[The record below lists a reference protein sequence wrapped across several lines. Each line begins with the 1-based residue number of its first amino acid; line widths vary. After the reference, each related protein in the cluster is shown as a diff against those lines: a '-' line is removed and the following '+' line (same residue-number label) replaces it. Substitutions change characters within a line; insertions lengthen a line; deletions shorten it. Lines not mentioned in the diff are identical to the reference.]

1 MTHSDRP
8 IAPKFAKVPDG
19 TEVMMARKKLVFG
32 QTICQL
38 EDSNHLIGDISAL
51 RQQIDSAGYLLLRGF
66 FDSALI
72 SRARTE
78 ILNYMSSQGTLQQ
91 GAAIDQAV
99 ASSEQRG
106 VRFTHSVVQ
115 QLPGFLEV
123 VNSDQIL
130 SFFDSFLGGP
140 SMSLD
145 HKWLRATPPG
155 QNTGAHYDVVYMGA
169 GSKKL
174 YTVWTALDDI
184 PLEMGPLA
192 VCLGSHQHQRLR
204 ETYGASDA
212 HQDLLEGSFSHDPY
226 ELMEKLGFRWASAPF
241 QAGDIIIFGMYLMH
255 GSLDNMSARFRLSCD
270 TRYQLADD
278 AVDWRHMGEIPDQIP
293 KAEGRISIQD
303 ARANWGI

>member
-1 MTHSDRP
+1 MTYSDRRL
-8 IAPKFAKVPDG
+8 APKFAKVPDG
-19 TEVMMARKKLVFG
+19 TEVAMARKKLVFG

-38 EDSNHLIGDISAL
+38 EDSNHLLGDISAL

-66 FDSALI
+66 FDSAQI
-72 SRARTE
+72 SRARRE
-78 ILNYMSSQGTLQQ
+78 ILNYMSLQ
-91 GAAIDQAV
+91 GALQPGTAIDQAV
-99 ASSEQRG
+99 ASSDRRG
-106 VRFTHSVVQ
+106 IRFTHSVVQ
-115 QLPGFLEV
+115 QLPGFLAV
-123 VNSDQIL
+123 VNSDPIM

-155 QNTGAHYDVVYMGA
+155 HNTGAHYDVVYMGA
-169 GSKKL
+169 GSKEL

-192 VCLGSHQHQRLR
+192 VCLDSHQHQRLR

-212 HQDLLEGSFSHDPY
+212 HQNLLEGWFSDDPY
-226 ELMEKLGFRWASAPF
+226 ELMEKLSFRWASTSF
-241 QAGDIIIFGMYLMH
+241 QAGDIMIFGMYLMH
-255 GSLDNMSARFRLSCD
+255 GSLDNMSDRFRLSCD
-270 TRYQLADD
+270 TRYQLAD
-278 AVDWRHMGEIPDQIP
+278 AEVDWRHMGENPDQIP

>member
-1 MTHSDRP
+1 MTYSDRRL
-8 IAPKFAKVPDG
+8 APKFAKVPDG
-19 TEVMMARKKLVFG
+19 TEVAMARKKLVFG

-38 EDSNHLIGDISAL
+38 EDSNHLLGDISAL

-66 FDSALI
+66 FDSAQI
-72 SRARTE
+72 SRARRE
-78 ILNYMSSQGTLQQ
+78 ILNYMSLQ
-91 GAAIDQAV
+91 GALQPGTAIDQAV
-99 ASSEQRG
+99 ASSDRRG
-106 VRFTHSVVQ
+106 IRFTHSVVQ

-123 VNSDQIL
+123 VNSDPIM

-155 QNTGAHYDVVYMGA
+155 HNTGAHYDVVYMGA
-169 GSKKL
+169 GSKEL

-192 VCLGSHQHQRLR
+192 VCLDSHQHQRLR

-212 HQDLLEGSFSHDPY
+212 HQNLLKGWFSDDPY
-226 ELMEKLGFRWASAPF
+226 ELMEKLSFRWASTSF
-241 QAGDIIIFGMYLMH
+241 QAGDIMIFGMYLMH
-255 GSLDNMSARFRLSCD
+255 GSLDNMSDRFRLSCD
-270 TRYQLADD
+270 TRYQLAD
-278 AVDWRHMGEIPDQIP
+278 AEVDWRHMGGNPDQIP

>member
-1 MTHSDRP
+1 MTCSDRP
-8 IAPKFAKVPDG
+8 TAPKFAKVPDG
-19 TEVMMARKKLVFG
+19 TEVAMASKKLVFG

-38 EDSNHLIGDISAL
+38 EGSNHLLGDISAL

-72 SRARTE
+72 SSARRE
-78 ILNYMSSQGTLQQ
+78 ILNYMSLQGALQP

-106 VRFTHSVVQ
+106 VRFTHSIVQ
-115 QLPGFLEV
+115 QLTGFLEV
-123 VNSDQIL
+123 VNSDQIM

-169 GSKKL
+169 GSKEL

-212 HQDLLEGSFSHDPY
+212 HQNLLEGWFSHDPY
-226 ELMEKLGFRWASAPF
+226 ELMGKLGFRWASTSF
-241 QAGDIIIFGMYLMH
+241 QAGDIMIFGMYLMH
-255 GSLDNMSARFRLSCD
+255 GSLDNMSDRFRLSCD
-270 TRYQLADD
+270 TRYQLAD
-278 AVDWRHMGEIPDQIP
+278 AEVDWRHMGEIPDQIP
-293 KAEGRISIQD
+293 KEEGRISIQD
-303 ARANWGI
+303 ARTNWGI

>member
-1 MTHSDRP
+1 MTCSDRP
-8 IAPKFAKVPDG
+8 TAPKFAKVPDG
-19 TEVMMARKKLVFG
+19 TEVAMASKKLVFG

-38 EDSNHLIGDISAL
+38 EGSNHLLGDISAL

-72 SRARTE
+72 SSARRE
-78 ILNYMSSQGTLQQ
+78 ILNYMSLQGALQP

-106 VRFTHSVVQ
+106 VRFTHSIVQ
-115 QLPGFLEV
+115 QLTGFLEV
-123 VNSDQIL
+123 VNSDQIM

-169 GSKKL
+169 GSKEL

-212 HQDLLEGSFSHDPY
+212 HQNLLEGWFSHDPY
-226 ELMEKLGFRWASAPF
+226 ELMEKLGFRWASTSF
-241 QAGDIIIFGMYLMH
+241 QAGDIMIFGMYLMH
-255 GSLDNMSARFRLSCD
+255 GSLDNMSDRFRLSCD
-270 TRYQLADD
+270 TRYQLAD
-278 AVDWRHMGEIPDQIP
+278 AEVDWRHMGEIPDQIP
-293 KAEGRISIQD
+293 KEEGRISIQD
-303 ARANWGI
+303 ARTNWGI